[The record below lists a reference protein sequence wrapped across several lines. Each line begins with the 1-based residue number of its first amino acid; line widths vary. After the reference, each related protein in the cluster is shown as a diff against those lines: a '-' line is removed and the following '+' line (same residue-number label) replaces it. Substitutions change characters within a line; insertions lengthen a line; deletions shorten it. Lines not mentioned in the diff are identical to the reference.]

1 VIEVETVT
9 RWRSQ
14 RTFDRAAALLI
25 GLIAIL
31 AGLCAVEQAF
41 AGQEG
46 TRAQGQAARLAAD
59 VSAKISVT
67 SVSLDASAAAGQQ
80 WVLLGMQGI
89 SRQMAGSIAGDTAG
103 TAVGAAQ
110 QAASEKLKA
119 AVDETM
125 ASSGRTVDAYVIG
138 LLSPSNDD
146 LNKEV
151 AEQNRQ
157 VDLAAAAG
165 AVQTQ
170 AVLALSLVALAGVLA
185 GVSAV
190 LGSGKSGWAVLV
202 VAWIAAGTAFLTALG
217 GLF

>member
-1 VIEVETVT
+1 MIEVETVT

-202 VAWIAAGTAFLTALG
+202 VAWIAAGTAFLPALG

>member
-1 VIEVETVT
+1 MIEVETVT